1 MSTPL
6 LQASGLTMRF
16 GGLTALDALDLTVN
30 EGEILGLLGPNGSG
44 KTTFFNVVTGLY
56 AASAGT
62 VLLDGQDLSR
72 NTPQQ
77 VYRAGV
83 TRTFQRSRLSLA
95 MSVFDN
101 VAIGNYQHMPL
112 GLWTSLFRRAA
123 FARDHDATVA
133 KVAALLA
140 TFSEALAARMSEPA
154 SNLSMIDR
162 RRVELCRAL
171 VSRPRLL
178 LLDEPSAGMTHDET
192 AELMDDILQ
201 VRGRLGN
208 FTIVIIEHEMNVIER
223 ITDRCVVLNYG
234 KKIAEGT
241 YADITADAQVQI
253 AYLGQEAAA

>member
-1 MSTPL
+1 MRAAL

-16 GGLTALDALDLTVN
+16 GGLTALDALELAIM

-62 VLLDGQDLSR
+62 VLLDSKDITA

-77 VYRAGV
+77 VYQAGV
-83 TRTFQRSRLSLA
+83 TRTFQRSRLSLT

-101 VAIGNYQHMPL
+101 VAIGNYQRMQR
-112 GLWTSLFRRAA
+112 GLLASLFQREAFRREY
-123 FARDHDATVA
+123 DATVA
-133 KVAALLA
+133 KVETLLR
-140 TFSEALAARMSEPA
+140 TFSDPLASRMFEPA
-154 SNLSMIDR
+154 GKLSMIDR

-171 VSRPRLL
+171 ISAPRLL
-178 LLDEPSAGMTHDET
+178 LLDEPSAGMTHEET

-201 VRGRLGN
+201 VRSRLAQ
-208 FTIVIIEHEMNVIER
+208 FSIVVIEHEMNVIER

-234 KKIAEGT
+234 RKIAEGS
-241 YADITADAQVQI
+241 YAEITAHPEVQV